1 MVAPSVLIWL
11 IYEEFR
17 NSHGGAPSA
26 GVGTLIFAVP
36 IAMGGIPIAMGAIGI
51 AMRFNA
57 TQ

>member
-1 MVAPSVLIWL
+1 MKNSAIPMAARQAPVSEL
-11 IYEEFR
+11 
-17 NSHGGAPSA
+17 
-26 GVGTLIFAVP
+26 LIFAVP